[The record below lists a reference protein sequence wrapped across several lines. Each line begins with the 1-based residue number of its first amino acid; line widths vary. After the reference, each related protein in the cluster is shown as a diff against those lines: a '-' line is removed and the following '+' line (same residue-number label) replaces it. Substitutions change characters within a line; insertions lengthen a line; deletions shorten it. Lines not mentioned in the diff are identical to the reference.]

1 MKKIILAIFLI
12 SSTFIIAQKTD
23 YRAER
28 TKVNDLIHTKLKV
41 NFNFQKSQMNGE
53 AWVTL
58 SPHFYPTNKVVLD
71 AKAFTIKQV
80 KVNNKPANYN
90 YSDDEI
96 TIELGKTYTKNET
109 FTVYVNYIA
118 NPEKV
123 KQSGSAAITD
133 AKGLYFID
141 PKGEDPDKPTE
152 IWTQGETES
161 NSCWFPTI
169 DAPNQKS
176 TEEIYMTVPNKYV
189 TLSNGKLESQ
199 TKNADGTRTD
209 YWKMDKKH
217 APYLFFMGVGDF
229 SIVKDSWNGIPV
241 NYYVEKEYE
250 PVAKEI
256 FGETPEM
263 ITFFSNITGVPYQ
276 WNKYDQIVVRD
287 YVSGAME
294 NTTAVVHGEGAQQK
308 KGQLIDKNIWENTI
322 SHELFH
328 HWFGDLV
335 TTESWSNLTV
345 NESFAT
351 YGEYLW
357 LKHKYGNDEANAIM
371 DEDQQTFLNNKKDA
385 EDLVRFYYKDREDM
399 FDVVSYQKGGAIL
412 YMLNDYLGDDAF
424 FAGLKEYLNEHKFG
438 TAEATDLRLALEKVS
453 GKDLNW
459 FFNEWYYGNGHIKM
473 NVTYDYNTINKTVT
487 VNIKQQDKTFVFP
500 LSIDIYEDHNKVRHN
515 VWVSHADESFTFSFS
530 KLPKLINIDAK
541 HVLLAEINV
550 NKTLANY
557 IYQFNHAPHYL
568 DRKLALEEVAKKQ
581 TTNKDAY
588 NTLLKG
594 LNDSFYELR
603 IYTLKHIDLFQKY
616 NKKDAIAKIVQLAKF
631 DKKTLVKA
639 AAIDVLGK
647 LVDPIYKPIFE
658 KALNSESFAMTKSA
672 LVALYQI
679 DKPAA
684 LNKLKTLNKE
694 AKENLAG
701 AITTIYINEKNTT
714 NLPFIA
720 KHVLLGMFNSRDKH
734 TQALY
739 GQGYK
744 MIIESNN
751 TKAISNLTDK
761 FVKDGKRYR
770 KFKFD
775 KMAVNMMNQIVN
787 IQMQSKNANKDEI
800 ILIVRK
806 GIAQLLE

>member
-1 MKKIILAIFLI
+1 MKKLILTIFLF
-12 SSTFIIAQKTD
+12 SSVYIVAQSTD

-28 TKVNDLIHTKLKV
+28 TKTNDLIHTKLKV

-80 KVNNKPANYN
+80 KINDKPADYN
-90 YSDDEI
+90 YSNNEI
-96 TIELGKTYTKNET
+96 TIELDKKYTKNES
-109 FTVYVNYIA
+109 FTVYINYIA

-123 KQSGSAAITD
+123 KQSGSEAITD

-141 PKGEDPDKPTE
+141 PKDEDPDKPTQ

-169 DAPNQKS
+169 DSPNQKS
-176 TEEIYMTVPNKYV
+176 TEEIYITVPDKYV

-199 TKNADGTRTD
+199 TKNIDGTRTD

-250 PVAKEI
+250 PVAKRI
-256 FGETPEM
+256 FGKTPEM
-263 ITFFSNITGVPYQ
+263 MTFFSNITGIPYQ
-276 WNKYDQIVVRD
+276 WNKYNQIVVRD

-294 NTTAVVHGEGAQQK
+294 NTTAVVHGERAQQK
-308 KGQLIDKNIWENTI
+308 KGQLIDENIWENTI

-335 TTESWSNLTV
+335 TTESWANLTV

-357 LKHKYGNDEANAIM
+357 LKHKYGNDKANALM
-371 DEDQQTFLNNKKDA
+371 DENQQAYLNNNKDF
-385 EDLVRFYYKDREDM
+385 ENLVRFYYKNKEDM

-424 FAGLKEYLNEHKFG
+424 FAGLKEYLTEHKFG

-453 GKDLNW
+453 GRDLNW
-459 FFNEWYYGNGHIKM
+459 FFNEWYYGNGHIKID
-473 NVTYDYNTINKTVT
+473 VTYDYNTINKTVT
-487 VNIKQQDKTFVFP
+487 VNIKQKDKTFVFP
-500 LSIDIYEDHNKVRHN
+500 LSIDIYEDTNKVRHN
-515 VWVSHADESFTFSFS
+515 VWVSHADESFTFSFNR
-530 KLPKLINIDAK
+530 LPKLINIDAK

-550 NKTLANY
+550 NKTLDNY
-557 IYQFNHAPHYL
+557 IYQFNNATHYL
-568 DRKLALEEVAKKQ
+568 DRKYALEEIAKNQ
-581 TTNKDAY
+581 STNKKAY
-588 NTLLKG
+588 NTFLKG
-594 LNDSFYELR
+594 LDDPFYKLR
-603 IYTLKHIDLFQKY
+603 IYTLQHIDLFQK
-616 NKKDAIAKIVQLAKF
+616 NTKKDAIGKIIQLAKF

-639 AAIDVLGK
+639 AAINVLGK
-647 LVDPIYKPIFE
+647 LVDPVYKPIFE
-658 KALNSESFAMTKSA
+658 NALNTESFAMTKSA

-679 DKPAA
+679 DKQAA

-694 AKENLAG
+694 TKENLAD
-701 AITTIYINEKNTT
+701 AITTIYINEKDTT

-720 KHVLLGMFNSRDKH
+720 KHVLSGMFASEDK
-734 TQALY
+734 QIQSLY

-744 MIIESNN
+744 MIVESNN
-751 TKAISNLTDK
+751 TEAISNLIERFITL
-761 FVKDGKRYR
+761 GKRYK

-775 KMAVNMMNQIVN
+775 KMAINMMNQIVN
-787 IQMQSKNANKDEI
+787 LQMQSKNNNKDEI

>member
-12 SSTFIIAQKTD
+12 SSSFIIAQKTD

-28 TKVNDLIHTKLKV
+28 TKINDLVHTKLKV

-53 AWVTL
+53 AWITL

-80 KVNNKPANYN
+80 KVNNKAANYN

-96 TIELGKTYTKNET
+96 TIELGKTYTKEDS

-123 KQSGSAAITD
+123 KQNGSEAITD

-141 PKGEDPDKPTE
+141 PKGEDPEKPTQ

-169 DAPNQKS
+169 DSPNQKS
-176 TEEIYMTVPNKYV
+176 TEEIYMTVPDKYV
-189 TLSNGKLESQ
+189 TLSNGKLVSQ
-199 TKNADGTRTD
+199 TKNTNGTRTD

-256 FGETPEM
+256 FGKTPEM
-263 ITFFSNITGVPYQ
+263 ITYFSNITGVPYQ

-308 KGQLIDKNIWENTI
+308 KGQLIDENIWENTI

-357 LKHKYGNDEANAIM
+357 LKHKYGNDKANALM
-371 DEDQQTFLNNKKDA
+371 YQNQQAYFKSKKDT
-385 EDLVRFYYKDREDM
+385 EDLVRFYYKNREDM

-424 FAGLKEYLNEHKFG
+424 FAGLKEYLNDHKFG
-438 TAEATDLRLALEKVS
+438 TAEADDLRLALEKVS

-487 VNIKQQDKTFVFP
+487 VNIKQKEKTFVFP
-500 LSIDIYEDHNKVRHN
+500 LTIDIYEDNTKVRHN
-515 VWVSHADESFTFSFS
+515 VWVNHADESFTFSFNR
-530 KLPKLINIDAK
+530 LPKLINIDAK
-541 HVLLAEINV
+541 HVLLAEITE
-550 NKTLANY
+550 NKTLDNY
-557 IYQFNHAPHYL
+557 LYQFKHAQHYL
-568 DRKLALEEVAKKQ
+568 DRKLALEEIAKNQ
-581 TTNKDAY
+581 TTSKEAY
-588 NTLLKG
+588 YALIKAF
-594 LNDSFYELR
+594 NDPFYELR
-603 IYTLKHIDLFQKY
+603 IYALKHIDLFQKY
-616 NKKDAIAKIVQLAKF
+616 NKKDAIAKIVQIAKN

-639 AAIDVLGK
+639 AAIEVLGK
-647 LVDPIYKPIFE
+647 LVDPIYKSIFE
-658 KALNSESFAMTKSA
+658 NALNSESFAMTKSA
-672 LVALYQI
+672 LVSLYQI
-679 DKPAA
+679 DKTAA
-684 LNKLKTLNKE
+684 LNKLKTLNKDT
-694 AKENLAG
+694 KDNLAS
-701 AITTIYINEKNTT
+701 AITTIYINENDTT

-720 KHVLLGMFNSRDKH
+720 SHVLSGMFNTSDK
-734 TQALY
+734 QVQNLY
-739 GQGYK
+739 GQGYR
-744 MIIESNN
+744 MVIQSNN
-751 TKAISNLTDK
+751 VEAITNLTNR
-761 FVKDGKRYR
+761 FVILGKRYK

-787 IQMQSKNANKDEI
+787 VQMQSKNTNKDAI
-800 ILIVRK
+800 ILAVRK
-806 GIAQLLE
+806 GIAQLLM